1 MLLFW
6 VNSVLKS
13 LVSAFTP
20 VRNLGEG
27 IGGIGL
33 SSPPLIFRPDW
44 GPKGRKKFFGDRPPP
59 PPPHPFISGSGWP
72 QPLIWRSGWALYHW
86 GWFHTVMA
94 LNLKKLARLFQ
105 VSNPCLSL
113 PSVATE
119 DRKQFQCPLLLEFN
133 WYEDTFW
140 LIKKIANIP
149 WRRPYNYSA
158 DIIGNCTSTTRKLD
172 YMETKTKTA
181 SENRDL

>member
-1 MLLFW
+1 MTTSRGRCCCFGSILCWNHWLVLLPQW
-6 VNSVLKS
+6 GIQGRGSGG
-13 LVSAFTP
+13 SASP
-20 VRNLGEG
+20 
-27 IGGIGL
+27 
-33 SSPPLIFRPDW
+33 PPLIFRPDW

-59 PPPHPFISGSGWP
+59 PPPPPFISGSGWP

-119 DRKQFQCPLLLEFN
+119 DRKQFQCLLLLEFN

-140 LIKKIANIP
+140 LIKKIANSVASP
-149 WRRPYNYSA
+149 LQLQRRHN
-158 DIIGNCTSTTRKLD
+158 RKLHFN
-172 YMETKTKTA
+172 YAKTGLHG
-181 SENRDL
+181 D

>member
-33 SSPPLIFRPDW
+33 SSPPPYFLTRLWPKRPKKIFW
-44 GPKGRKKFFGDRPPP
+44 GMPAASSPP

-119 DRKQFQCPLLLEFN
+119 DRKQFQCFLLLEFN

-140 LIKKIANIP
+140 LIKKIANSVASP
-149 WRRPYNYSA
+149 LQLQRRHN
-158 DIIGNCTSTTRKLD
+158 RKLHFN
-172 YMETKTKTA
+172 YAKTGLHG
-181 SENRDL
+181 DQD

>member
-20 VRNLGEG
+20 VRNPREG

-33 SSPPLIFRPDW
+33 SSPPLFLDQTEAQE
-44 GPKGRKKFFGDRPPP
+44 GPQAASPPS
-59 PPPHPFISGSGWP
+59 HPFISGSGWP

-105 VSNPCLSL
+105 VSNPCLSS

-119 DRKQFQCPLLLEFN
+119 DRKQFQYLLFLEFN
-133 WYEDTFW
+133 WYKDTFW
-140 LIKKIANIP
+140 LTKKIAN
-149 WRRPYNYSA
+149 SV
-158 DIIGNCTSTTRKLD
+158 
-172 YMETKTKTA
+172 A
-181 SENRDL
+181 SPL

>member
-20 VRNLGEG
+20 VRNPGEG
-27 IGGIGL
+27 LGGIGL
-33 SSPPLIFRPDW
+33 SPPLIFRPDW
-44 GPKGRKKFFGDRPPP
+44 GPKGRKKIFWGPPAASPPP
-59 PPPHPFISGSGWP
+59 PNPFISGSGWP

-86 GWFHTVMA
+86 GWFHAVMA

-119 DRKQFQCPLLLEFN
+119 DRKQFQCLLFLEFN

-140 LIKKIANIP
+140 LIKKIAN
-149 WRRPYNYSA
+149 SV
-158 DIIGNCTSTTRKLD
+158 
-172 YMETKTKTA
+172 A
-181 SENRDL
+181 SHL

>member
-20 VRNLGEG
+20 VRNPGEG
-27 IGGIGL
+27 IGAIGL
-33 SSPPLIFRPDW
+33 SSPLFFRPDW
-44 GPKGRKKFFGDRPPP
+44 VPKGRKKFFGD
-59 PPPHPFISGSGWP
+59 HPFISGSGWP
-72 QPLIWRSGWALYHW
+72 QPLIWKSGWALYHW
-86 GWFHTVMA
+86 GWFYAVTA

-119 DRKQFQCPLLLEFN
+119 DRKQFQCLLFLEFN

-140 LIKKIANIP
+140 LIKKIAN
-149 WRRPYNYSA
+149 SV
-158 DIIGNCTSTTRKLD
+158 
-172 YMETKTKTA
+172 A
-181 SENRDL
+181 SHL